1 MDDRPDPVTSLASVT
16 QPDPSAASGA
26 SESAGVEP
34 GSGGRT
40 VGQRE
45 GLGAGIIGLGV
56 LAVAM
61 PAVVDQMDSVVAGGS
76 ATFVLYGMSVLI
88 GIFVIIAGVMVFVV
102 RD

>member
-1 MDDRPDPVTSLASVT
+1 MDDRPDPVASSTSVSPLEG
-16 QPDPSAASGA
+16 SAASGVPG
-26 SESAGVEP
+26 SPGVEP

>member
-1 MDDRPDPVTSLASVT
+1 MADQIAPTSIDPPATDA
-16 QPDPSAASGA
+16 
-26 SESAGVEP
+26 VEP
-34 GSGGRT
+34 DAPEPTGRT

-45 GLGAGIIGLGV
+45 GLGAGIIGLGI

-61 PAVVDQMDSVVAGGS
+61 PAVVDQMDSVMNGGS
-76 ATFVLYGMSVLI
+76 ATFVLYGMSVMI